1 MLDDYK
7 QNEKMERTM
16 DWRRYMGI
24 TFAHL
29 RWLLHKLNQHS
40 LALFII
46 RMKFL
51 RESKYL
57 KINLEV
63 LIMKKRIVSI
73 MMVIA
78 LLIISTV
85 AFAEQESRE
94 YFLTKKEVKEFSE
107 VLNIDEDLLS
117 RMSRKEAQLLLES
130 DAKLETIAEPSYTI
144 FFELMN
150 KNDKND
156 CKQLSVNLSKEK
168 YEKEIKKLSKEQLI
182 KKYNDIKSINTLVE
196 SEESS
201 MISVRAIDLY
211 DLAYETID
219 SASLSTQLEVYD
231 ASDSTHIK
239 KHVAYDFEWV
249 TAPMWHLTDGLAI
262 NHSGGPLKY
271 TVVYTKGGFYEYFL
285 YNQNNFSYLD
295 PEIQE
300 NGVKTTFD
308 VNSGSDNHGRMYMQI
323 GNLVNTIE
331 QGEFN
336 IFAQYGHKTI
346 SGSVAVSLSSGGGIS
361 LTPTLIGD
369 VLESEQLVLITD
381 KYH

>member
-94 YFLTKKEVKEFSE
+94 YFLTKKEVKEF
-107 VLNIDEDLLS
+107 
-117 RMSRKEAQLLLES
+117 
-130 DAKLETIAEPSYTI
+130 
-144 FFELMN
+144 
-150 KNDKND
+150 
-156 CKQLSVNLSKEK
+156 
-168 YEKEIKKLSKEQLI
+168 
-182 KKYNDIKSINTLVE
+182 
-196 SEESS
+196 
-201 MISVRAIDLY
+201 
-211 DLAYETID
+211 
-219 SASLSTQLEVYD
+219 
-231 ASDSTHIK
+231 
-239 KHVAYDFEWV
+239 
-249 TAPMWHLTDGLAI
+249 
-262 NHSGGPLKY
+262 
-271 TVVYTKGGFYEYFL
+271 
-285 YNQNNFSYLD
+285 
-295 PEIQE
+295 
-300 NGVKTTFD
+300 
-308 VNSGSDNHGRMYMQI
+308 
-323 GNLVNTIE
+323 
-331 QGEFN
+331 
-336 IFAQYGHKTI
+336 
-346 SGSVAVSLSSGGGIS
+346 
-361 LTPTLIGD
+361 
-369 VLESEQLVLITD
+369 
-381 KYH
+381 